1 MNEFVIDERVQRI
14 CKEFDDAFYSK
25 DLERIKSN
33 FEVATKLL
41 NEQLDEISKCKLYY
55 SIGTACNDYIQVGD
69 KKISYEERENNLE
82 QSFFYLRKAIDIIE
96 ENNIPNEISIMVYT
110 NLGNLF
116 DEVNRR
122 NEGIECYKKAL
133 KIYPNF
139 AMANG
144 NLGMAIFL
152 YSRIIYDN
160 SHQIILDHEAY
171 KYLKKSFED
180 KLNLLEYA
188 KKDFSNYCLEIEKIY
203 TKEFLNKDLT
213 FEDFPVLDE
222 EERKYRQ
229 WCANNS
235 LFLNPL
241 NDILNGNVV
250 WNDILHLPN
259 MIMSMKEEQKMRFFG
274 LMNEIKQEY
283 ISSRY
288 LFYED
293 IQPREKEHF
302 SDKENHLVNA
312 FDFATYSIYN
322 YKMRMTFRSL
332 YSILDKVSFF
342 LNEYFKIGI
351 KEYDINYKSIW
362 YTSKKSKDKIIYEYK
377 NPLEKFLNNNWG
389 LYGIYWICKDFIEGK
404 KTSTNPKIT
413 EISKIRNSLEHKY
426 LKTILPIGE
435 EKILKVKQDKFDD
448 KLAFYIS
455 TEELYDIV
463 LFLLKTIRSL
473 IINLICCINIEENKK
488 YEKEIKEHKFIP
500 PLNTYP
506 IDSSL
511 RL

>member
-1 MNEFVIDERVQRI
+1 MNEIIIDERVQKI
-14 CKEFDDAFYSK
+14 CKEFDRAFDDK
-25 DLERIKSN
+25 NLERIKSN
-33 FEVATKLL
+33 LEVAIKLL
-41 NEQLDEISKCKLYY
+41 NDKLDDISKCKLYY
-55 SIGTACNDYIQVGD
+55 SIGTACSDYIQVENE
-69 KKISYEERENNLE
+69 KISFEERENNLE
-82 QSFFYLRKAIDIIE
+82 KAFFYLRKAIDIIE
-96 ENNIPNEISIMVYT
+96 EKDIPTQISITIYT

-133 KIYPNF
+133 KIYPKY

-144 NLGMAIFL
+144 NLGMALFL

-171 KYLKKSFED
+171 KYLKKSFKD
-180 KLNLLEYA
+180 KVNLFDYA
-188 KKDFSNYCLEIEKIY
+188 QKEFSNYCAEIEKMY
-203 TKEFLNKDLT
+203 TKDFLDNDLI
-213 FEDFPVLDE
+213 FEDFPVLNKE
-222 EERKYRQ
+222 EEKYRK
-229 WCANNS
+229 WCADNN

-241 NDILNGNVV
+241 NDILCDNIV
-250 WNDILHLPN
+250 WRDILHLPN
-259 MIMSMKEEQKMRFFG
+259 MIMSVKEEQKMRFFG

-288 LFYED
+288 LFYEA
-293 IQPREKEHF
+293 IQSREMEHF
-302 SDKENHLVNA
+302 SDRENHLVDA
-312 FDFATYSIYN
+312 FDFSTYSIYN

-332 YSILDKVSFF
+332 YSILDKVAFF
-342 LNEYFKIGI
+342 LNEYFQIGI
-351 KEYDINYKSIW
+351 KERDINYKSIL
-362 YTSKKSKDKIIYEYK
+362 YASKKSKNKIIYDYK
-377 NPLEKFLNNNWG
+377 NPLQKFLKNNWG
-389 LYGIYWICKDFIEGK
+389 LYGIYWICKDFMEGE

-426 LKTILPIGE
+426 LKTILPMGA

-488 YEKEIKEHKFIP
+488 YEKEIKKHKFIP
-500 PLNTYP
+500 PLNTYR
-506 IDSSL
+506 IDDGL
-511 RL
+511 RF

>member
-1 MNEFVIDERVQRI
+1 MDEIIIDERVQKI
-14 CKEFDDAFYSK
+14 CKEFDSAFDNK
-25 DLERIKSN
+25 DLDRIKN
-33 FEVATKLL
+33 NCEVAIKLL
-41 NEQLDEISKCKLYY
+41 DEQLDEISKCKLYY
-55 SIGTACNDYIQVGD
+55 SIGTAFSDYLQVGN
-69 KKISYEERENNLE
+69 KEISFEERENNLE

-96 ENNIPNEISIMVYT
+96 EKDIPNEISIMVYT

-133 KIYPNF
+133 KIYPKF

-160 SHQIILDHEAY
+160 SHQVILDHEAY
-171 KYLKKSFED
+171 KYLKNSFKD
-180 KLNLLEYA
+180 KMNLFDYA
-188 KKDFSNYCLEIEKIY
+188 ENEFCNYCIEIEKMY
-203 TKEFLNKDLT
+203 RKDFLDNDLKL
-213 FEDFPVLDE
+213 EDFPVLDE

-229 WCANNS
+229 WCARNS

-241 NDILNGNVV
+241 NDILEENIV

-259 MIMSMKEEQKMRFFG
+259 MIMSLKEKQKMSFFG

-288 LFYED
+288 LFYES
-293 IQPREKEHF
+293 IQPREIEHF
-302 SDKENHLVNA
+302 SDKENHLVDA

-322 YKMRMTFRSL
+322 YKMRMVFRSL

-351 KEYDINYKSIW
+351 KEHDINYKSIW
-362 YTSKKSKDKIIYEYK
+362 YTSKKSKNKVIYKYK
-377 NPLEKFLNNNWG
+377 NPLKDFIENNWG

-404 KTSTNPKIT
+404 KISTNPKIT

-426 LKTILPIGE
+426 LKTILPIE
-435 EKILKVKQDKFDD
+435 DEKILEVKQDNFDD

-473 IINLICCINIEENKK
+473 IINLICCIKIEENKK
-488 YEKEIKEHKFIP
+488 YEKEIKKHKFIP
-500 PLNTYP
+500 PLNTYQ
-506 IDSSL
+506 IDSGL
-511 RL
+511 KF

>member
-1 MNEFVIDERVQRI
+1 MNEIVIDERVKKV
-14 CKEFDDAFYSK
+14 CKEFDSAFDNR

-33 FEVATKLL
+33 FEIATKLL
-41 NEQLDEISKCKLYY
+41 TEQLDEISKCKLYY
-55 SIGTACNDYIQVGD
+55 SMGTAFNDYIQVGNE
-69 KKISYEERENNLE
+69 KISYEEREKNLE
-82 QSFFYLRKAIDIIE
+82 QSFFYLRKAIDIVE
-96 ENNIPNEISIMVYT
+96 EKDIPNEIAIMIYT

-122 NEGIECYKKAL
+122 NEGIEYYKKAL
-133 KIYPNF
+133 KIYPKF

-180 KLNLLEYA
+180 KRNLLDYA
-188 KKDFSNYCLEIEKIY
+188 EKDFAMYCLEIEKMY
-203 TKEFLNKDLT
+203 TKEFLDNDLSL
-213 FEDFPVLDE
+213 EDFHVLDK

-229 WCANNS
+229 WCAKNS

-241 NDILNGNVV
+241 NDVLDGNIV

-259 MIMSMKEEQKMRFFG
+259 MIMSVNNEQKMRFFG

-288 LFYED
+288 LFYEA
-293 IQPREKEHF
+293 IQPRETEHF

-342 LNEYFKIGI
+342 LNEYFEIGI
-351 KEYDINYKSIW
+351 EKRDINYKSIW
-362 YTSKKSKDKIIYEYK
+362 YTSKRNKNKIIYKYK
-377 NPLEKFLNNNWG
+377 NPLKNFIKNNWG

-473 IINLICCINIEENKK
+473 IINLICCINIEEHKK
-488 YEKEIKEHKFIP
+488 HEKEIKKRKFIP
-500 PLNTYP
+500 SLNTYP

-511 RL
+511 KF